1 KTDVNFIGDLNN
13 QGSSSFGF
21 REYVEFEG
29 GFGKLIN
36 GSNSGVSP
44 FRNNFNQFIDN
55 QDFRSSVSQFGA
67 VNIRHTIS
75 EATDVS
81 GYVISSNTKSETE
94 THTENEYLLEGA
106 PYFEM
111 RNNTEALHNFFTIG
125 KLTLE
130 YRPHHEEDFT
140 YNSLIKITDNDS
152 RDYLSTTNPFQN
164 NSITAWNDIKNFDLK
179 QNFSY
184 SRKLSKNHTGTFEAT
199 YSFQNDKPLTEW
211 MTDRQILQELIPL
224 ENDDV
229 YHILQ
234 TKRNKGQYI
243 DVALKHYWVLNNF
256 NHIYTSVGVNAMFS
270 EFYSQDLQHI
280 SDGRINEFE

>member
-1 KTDVNFIGDLNN
+1 MLKGLNDSDEMAMNIKLKEEKKKFAFGDIEVGAGVKNRYLVHPKLFYYSPKTDVNFIGDLNN

-36 GSNSGVSP
+36 GSNSGVNP

-55 QDFRSSVSQFGA
+55 QDFRSSVRQFGA

-75 EATDVS
+75 EATDIS

-94 THTENEYLLEGA
+94 THTENEYLLEEA

-111 RNNTEALHNFFTIG
+111 RNNTKALHNFFTIG

-164 NSITAWNDIKNFDLK
+164 NSI
-179 QNFSY
+179 
-184 SRKLSKNHTGTFEAT
+184 
-199 YSFQNDKPLTEW
+199 
-211 MTDRQILQELIPL
+211 
-224 ENDDV
+224 
-229 YHILQ
+229 
-234 TKRNKGQYI
+234 
-243 DVALKHYWVLNNF
+243 
-256 NHIYTSVGVNAMFS
+256 
-270 EFYSQDLQHI
+270 
-280 SDGRINEFE
+280 